1 GGPARGAKRDR
12 TASATYHDLHASA
25 PFRPSLP
32 SSSERDAL
40 FHVPALQI
48 LRRFPTTTQ
57 AATTCALFIVGDWTA
72 QHGVERRRLAEHDV
86 ERTLRLAF
94 YGGFFAVR
102 WKRGPIVALW
112 YPFLQRIVR
121 VKSPFRALVYRVAL
135 DQLAYAPVAIA
146 FFFSYNAIL
155 EGRGIEGVK
164 ERLERGYA
172 STLLNNWKLWPFVQ
186 IVNFRFV
193 PVLYQ
198 SLVVNAT
205 ALGWNTYMSYT
216 NSRLGKKKA
225 AKQEATEQ

>member
-1 GGPARGAKRDR
+1 
-12 TASATYHDLHASA
+12 
-25 PFRPSLP
+25 
-32 SSSERDAL
+32 
-40 FHVPALQI
+40 I

-57 AATTCALFIVGDWTA
+57 SVTTCALFVVGDWAA
-72 QHGVERRRLAEHDV
+72 QHGVERRRLAEHDSQ
-86 ERTLRLAF
+86 RTVRLAF
-94 YGGFFAVR
+94 FGGLIA
-102 WKRGPIVALW
+102 GPMVALW
-112 YPFLQRIVR
+112 YPFLSRVVR
-121 VKSPFRALVYRVAL
+121 VKSPIKGLVYRVAL

-146 FFFSYNAIL
+146 LFFSYNAIL

-164 ERLERGYA
+164 ERLERGYV

-216 NSRLGKKKA
+216 NSRLGKKEA
-225 AKQEATEQ
+225 AEQDLTKQ